1 MGIVAKARLMV
12 PSALSE
18 APPLMVEQ
26 RARVMKAVSD
36 IIKEKSELVIGNEMD
51 YKTKIAGPSSAGYAP
66 VMDGTFVSKSDLTRD
81 EIVRKQAF
89 KAMNSYQKYL
99 ASVSHM
105 FEDVNGEV
113 NKRFREAV
121 DAKNEVYSMQMG
133 QVLAF
138 TGAVA
143 ELGKGLVGLVVS
155 FITGD
160 KTVLRHLRGDDEILA
175 GGPLNV
181 AVSKAALKAALAQRL
196 IQSGIIL
203 VQADWDSTVIT
214 AENDKNNAIIAG
226 LQSATYSPFATAG
239 VSHCDWV
246 TIDGRK
252 YMEVQIS
259 TP

>member
-1 MGIVAKARLMV
+1 MGIASKARFMV

-18 APPLMVEQ
+18 SPPLMVEQ
-26 RARVMKAVSD
+26 RSRVMKAVSD
-36 IIKEKSELVIGNEMD
+36 IIKEKMTKVIGTEMD
-51 YKTKIAGPSSAGYAP
+51 YKTKIAGPSATGFAP
-66 VMDGTFVSKSDLTRD
+66 LLDGTFVSKSDLTRD
-81 EIVRKQAF
+81 HIVRKQAW
-89 KAMNSYQKYL
+89 KAMNGYKKYL
-99 ASVSHM
+99 ASVEHM

-113 NKRFREAV
+113 NKRFREAI
-121 DAKNEVYSMQMG
+121 DAKNEVYSIQMG
-133 QVLAF
+133 PVLAF

-160 KTVLRHLRGDDEILA
+160 KTVQRHLRGDDSIIT
-175 GGPLNV
+175 GGTLNV
-181 AVSKAALKAALAQRL
+181 AISKATLKAALAQRL

-203 VQADWDSTVIT
+203 VQADWDSAVIT
-214 AENDKNNAIIAG
+214 EENDKNNEVIAG
-226 LQSATYSPFATAG
+226 LQSATYTPFATAG
-239 VSHCDWV
+239 LSHCDWV